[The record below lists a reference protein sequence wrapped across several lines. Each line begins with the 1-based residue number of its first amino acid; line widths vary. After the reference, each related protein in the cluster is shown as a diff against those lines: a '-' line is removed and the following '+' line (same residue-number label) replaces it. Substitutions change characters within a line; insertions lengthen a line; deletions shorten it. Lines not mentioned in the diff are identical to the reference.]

1 MIVAIIFLI
10 FLFVCMIYD
19 LKSRQVP
26 NTLSLAALIGSGC
39 YAIYQGSWM
48 VVLLT
53 VILIFLSD
61 LQSRK
66 LQITIAILL
75 ACLAYAIQPAVGVL
89 SVAISGVWM
98 MWLFGKMGGADV
110 KLLLAALLFTLQPAI
125 LLPIFIIGG
134 IQGLIALIRKQT
146 EIPFVVSVFAGSLWY
161 LIGSYY

>member
-1 MIVAIIFLI
+1 MIVTIIFLS
-10 FLFVCMIYD
+10 FLIISMIYD

-26 NTLSLAALIGSGC
+26 NALSLTALIGSGC
-39 YAIYQGSWM
+39 YAFYQGSWM

-66 LQITIAILL
+66 LQITIATIL
-75 ACLAYAIQPAVGVL
+75 ACFVYTIQPAFGGLLFAVT
-89 SVAISGVWM
+89 AVWM
-98 MWLFGKMGGADV
+98 MWLLGKMGGADV
-110 KLLLAALLFTLQPAI
+110 KLLLSALLFTLQPAI
-125 LLPIFIIGG
+125 LFTIFIIGG